1 MPICVIKSFLR
12 DFHKRLRN
20 KKEYNI
26 QVSSFSRK
34 AAYWFKR
41 CANIPLLII
50 GVFFIGLLLLNED
63 ASFTQSMLF
72 EKEILRLK
80 KEIKEN
86 KDSASYYRSRRIA
99 IERGDEALEFIA
111 REQYHMKRP
120 TEDVFLLV
128 PPSK

>member
-1 MPICVIKSFLR
+1 M
-12 DFHKRLRN
+12 
-20 KKEYNI
+20 
-26 QVSSFSRK
+26 SSFSRK
-34 AAYWFKR
+34 AAYWFRR

-63 ASFTQSMLF
+63 ASFTQSMLY
-72 EKEILRLK
+72 EKEIVRLK

-86 KDSASYYRSRRIA
+86 QDSAAFYRSRRLA

-128 PPSK
+128 APAK

>member
-1 MPICVIKSFLR
+1 M
-12 DFHKRLRN
+12 
-20 KKEYNI
+20 
-26 QVSSFSRK
+26 SSFSRK
-34 AAYWFKR
+34 AVYWFRR

-50 GVFFIGLLLLNED
+50 GVFFIGLWLLNED
-63 ASFTQSMLF
+63 ASFTQSMLY
-72 EKEILRLK
+72 EKEIVRLK

-86 KDSASYYRSRRIA
+86 KDSAAFYRNRRLA

-128 PPSK
+128 APAK

>member
-1 MPICVIKSFLR
+1 M
-12 DFHKRLRN
+12 
-20 KKEYNI
+20 
-26 QVSSFSRK
+26 SSFSRK
-34 AAYWFKR
+34 TAYWFKR

-63 ASFTQSMLF
+63 ASFTQSMIY

-86 KDSASYYRSRRIA
+86 KDSAAYYRSHRLA
-99 IERGDEALEFIA
+99 IERGDDALEYIA

>member
-1 MPICVIKSFLR
+1 M
-12 DFHKRLRN
+12 
-20 KKEYNI
+20 
-26 QVSSFSRK
+26 SSFSRK

-41 CANIPLLII
+41 SANVPLLII
-50 GVFFIGLLLLNED
+50 GVFFIGLLLLNDD
-63 ASFTQSMLF
+63 ASFSQSMIF

-86 KDSASYYRSRRIA
+86 KDSAAYYRSRRLA
-99 IERGDEALEFIA
+99 IERGDDALEFIA

-128 PPSK
+128 PSTK

>member
-1 MPICVIKSFLR
+1 M
-12 DFHKRLRN
+12 
-20 KKEYNI
+20 
-26 QVSSFSRK
+26 SSFSRK
-34 AAYWFKR
+34 TVYWFKR
-41 CANIPLLII
+41 CANIPLLIM

-63 ASFTQSMLF
+63 ASFSQSMIY

-86 KDSASYYRSRRIA
+86 KDSAAYYRSRRLA
-99 IERGDEALEFIA
+99 IERGDEALEYIA

>member
-1 MPICVIKSFLR
+1 M
-12 DFHKRLRN
+12 
-20 KKEYNI
+20 
-26 QVSSFSRK
+26 
-34 AAYWFKR
+34 
-41 CANIPLLII
+41 

-63 ASFTQSMLF
+63 ASFSQSMIY

-86 KDSASYYRSRRIA
+86 KDSAAYYRSRRLA
-99 IERGDEALEFIA
+99 IERGDEALEYIA

>member
-1 MPICVIKSFLR
+1 M
-12 DFHKRLRN
+12 
-20 KKEYNI
+20 
-26 QVSSFSRK
+26 SSFSRK
-34 AAYWFKR
+34 AVYWFRR

-63 ASFTQSMLF
+63 ASFTQSMLY
-72 EKEILRLK
+72 EKEIVRLK

-86 KDSASYYRSRRIA
+86 QDSAAFYRNRRLA

-128 PPSK
+128 APAK

>member
-1 MPICVIKSFLR
+1 M
-12 DFHKRLRN
+12 
-20 KKEYNI
+20 
-26 QVSSFSRK
+26 SSFSRK
-34 AAYWFKR
+34 TAYWFKR
-41 CANIPLLII
+41 CANIPLLIL

-63 ASFTQSMLF
+63 ASFTQSMIY

-86 KDSASYYRSRRIA
+86 KDSAAYYRSRRLA
-99 IERGDEALEFIA
+99 IEHGGEALEYIA

-128 PPSK
+128 PTSK